1 MCDLRLTDRR
11 SCLDSVTECVRE
23 LTERLSV
30 RLVLLFGSQARG
42 DTHRTSD
49 YDLFVLA
56 DDLPHDYWARQEVLR
71 QDKSPWGDVVG
82 FTVEE
87 AQELI
92 HRGLILDA
100 LLDGVLLWGERALLE
115 SLQERARQHLS
126 KYNLRKTPWG

>member
-1 MCDLRLTDRR
+1 M
-11 SCLDSVTECVRE
+11 
-23 LTERLSV
+23 
-30 RLVLLFGSQARG
+30 LLFGSQARG

-56 DDLPHDYWARQEVLR
+56 DDLPHDYWARQKVLR
-71 QDKSPWGDVVG
+71 EDRPLWVDVVG

-100 LLDGVLLWGERALLE
+100 LLDGVLLWGEEALLG
-115 SLQERARQHLS
+115 SLQERAERHLL
-126 KYNLRKTPWG
+126 KYNLRKTPWGYFRRGAA